1 MNEIDKKTSSFGA
14 CSFQKTSPAE
24 LSPDTKALNF
34 VMSFEE
40 ALKLNIA
47 LDEGVRKLNSYNRAK
62 ASGKNAGLAI
72 IIHLPTRRMRVVEG
86 KL

>member
-1 MNEIDKKTSSFGA
+1 MKEIEKKTGSFGA
-14 CSFQKTSPAE
+14 CSFQKMRPAE
-24 LSPDTKALNF
+24 LSSDTKALNF

-62 ASGKNAGLAI
+62 ASGKNARLALV
-72 IIHLPTRRMRVVEG
+72 IHLPSKRVRIVEETS
-86 KL
+86 